1 MLQNLKA
8 RFLHVSCV
16 LYWRNSKSCQF
27 QSDCQVNISTCTV
40 YRIKSTPYIPTSPWN
55 FTLKTAWIFPQK
67 DMQSQVEQKCI
78 SILTPSR
85 EEIIIGHFSVVMF
98 IYKQSPGSDSICI
111 WQMYFICRSML
122 KSQSFLK
129 MPQELCQKELLY
141 FLRKYDTHDNPPVKT
156 KVKLAKVSYST
167 YGASTVKQGLMKPVS
182 HCTSE
187 VRSV

>member
-1 MLQNLKA
+1 
-8 RFLHVSCV
+8 
-16 LYWRNSKSCQF
+16 
-27 QSDCQVNISTCTV
+27 
-40 YRIKSTPYIPTSPWN
+40 
-55 FTLKTAWIFPQK
+55 
-67 DMQSQVEQKCI
+67 
-78 SILTPSR
+78 
-85 EEIIIGHFSVVMF
+85 
-98 IYKQSPGSDSICI
+98 
-111 WQMYFICRSML
+111 
-122 KSQSFLK
+122 